1 MALGLTAWLGS
12 VGASVAYVEHN
23 SSGMIPYL
31 SEAYEMD
38 EEAGGFRLEKMWY
51 GTQNPDAG
59 FHFIVED
66 YGTNLPEEV
75 GEVVVLV
82 CGTKPYEIAH
92 TMKLLQRYETTPAF
106 VLCPFV
112 DKTLYDTYADAFQ
125 SDYHKVL
132 FAEYQPDCMNGKPN
146 EKVFTS
152 MIETYIA
159 GV

>member
-1 MALGLTAWLGS
+1 M
-12 VGASVAYVEHN
+12 
-23 SSGMIPYL
+23 
-31 SEAYEMD
+31 
-38 EEAGGFRLEKMWY
+38 EKMWY

-132 FAEYQPDCMNGKPN
+132 FAEYQPDCMNGKQN

>member
-1 MALGLTAWLGS
+1 
-12 VGASVAYVEHN
+12 
-23 SSGMIPYL
+23 MIPYL